1 MPERIRVALDTELTQ
16 RLTDQARAHS
26 LTLNTV
32 IQSAWAVLLSRMTG
46 REDVVFGS
54 TVSGPLSGNPGH

>member
-1 MPERIRVALDTELTQ
+1 
-16 RLTDQARAHS
+16 

-54 TVSGPLSGNPGH
+54 TVSGRYPEIPGIETMIDF